1 MKYKDIKYILRH
13 HIKSNIKSL
22 WTYDE
27 DKKEFTQLYKKYDD
41 ELQIYTAEQLLRRIQ
56 TLEEDE
62 ISVD

>member
-1 MKYKDIKYILRH
+1 MNYKNIKHILKH
-13 HIKSNIKSL
+13 HIKTNIKSL

-27 DKKEFTQLYKKYDD
+27 EKKEFTQLYKKYND

-62 ISVD
+62 ISV